1 MDRVGNDDHGGSNR
15 ESPNHNP
22 EVTVEHDEL
31 CEHVKSI
38 EGSLKKIK
46 KHHGIKDDPAD
57 AIEPDDDDDVEA
69 VEDAPKKVS
78 PRRRGR
84 HAKGMPFFKKG
95 DE

>member
-1 MDRVGNDDHGGSNR
+1 MDCVGNDDHGGGNR

-31 CEHVKSI
+31 TEHVKSI
-38 EGSLKKIK
+38 ESSLKQIK

-57 AIEPDDDDDVEA
+57 AVEPDGDADD

>member
-1 MDRVGNDDHGGSNR
+1 M
-15 ESPNHNP
+15 
-22 EVTVEHDEL
+22 EHDEL
-31 CEHVKSI
+31 TEHVKSI
-38 EGSLKKIK
+38 ESSLKQIK

-57 AIEPDDDDDVEA
+57 AVEPDADDVQ
-69 VEDAPKKVS
+69 EDTPKKVS

>member
-1 MDRVGNDDHGGSNR
+1 MGNDDHGGGNWK
-15 ESPNHNP
+15 SPNPNP

-38 EGSLKKIK
+38 EGSLKQIK

-57 AIEPDDDDDVEA
+57 AVEPDEDADDVE
-69 VEDAPKKVS
+69 DTPKKVS

>member
-1 MDRVGNDDHGGSNR
+1 MGNDDHGCGNWK
-15 ESPNHNP
+15 SPNPNP
-22 EVTVEHDEL
+22 EVIVEHDEL

-57 AIEPDDDDDVEA
+57 AVEPDADADDI
-69 VEDAPKKVS
+69 EDAPKKVS

>member
-1 MDRVGNDDHGGSNR
+1 MGYDDHGSGNWK
-15 ESPNHNP
+15 SPNPNP
-22 EVTVEHDEL
+22 EVIVEHDEL

-57 AIEPDDDDDVEA
+57 AIEPDDDTDDVQ
-69 VEDAPKKVS
+69 EDTPKRVS

>member
-1 MDRVGNDDHGGSNR
+1 M
-15 ESPNHNP
+15 
-22 EVTVEHDEL
+22 EHDEL
-31 CEHVKSI
+31 TEHVKSI
-38 EGSLKKIK
+38 ESSLKQIK

-57 AIEPDDDDDVEA
+57 AVEPDGDADDE
-69 VEDAPKKVS
+69 EDAPKKVS

>member
-1 MDRVGNDDHGGSNR
+1 MDCVGNDGHGGSDR
-15 ESPNHNP
+15 ESPNPNP

-57 AIEPDDDDDVEA
+57 AIEPDADADDVE
-69 VEDAPKKVS
+69 DTPKKVS